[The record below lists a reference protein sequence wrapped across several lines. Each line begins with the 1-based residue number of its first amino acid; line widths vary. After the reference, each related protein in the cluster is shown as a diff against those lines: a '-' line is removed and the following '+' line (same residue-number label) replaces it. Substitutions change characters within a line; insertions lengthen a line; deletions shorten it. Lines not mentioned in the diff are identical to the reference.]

1 MVHARDG
8 DKLGVIGRCLAEVHC
23 NKTET
28 RDWAVIRDLA
38 SETELS
44 TNEQKI
50 NLAAGKSE

>member
-50 NLAAGKSE
+50 NLVAGKSE